1 MVRVFKRKINEVG
14 EGKLIKIVQLNA
26 IMQEFGFGGYIVYT
40 ANHSMDE
47 VEIETNIENLD
58 LDGVLAKS
66 NKIIFL
72 MEEIYAKAFELNYK
86 VKELPKRDKKFA
98 NTIVNKIRNILEQQ
112 EEVIPRMKRS
122 GGDAEWMEI

>member
-14 EGKLIKIVQLNA
+14 EEKLIKIAQLNA

-66 NKIIFL
+66 NEIIFL
-72 MEEIYAKAFELNYK
+72 MEEIYAKTFELNCK
-86 VKELPKRDKKFA
+86 VEELLERDKKFA
-98 NTIVNKIRNILEQQ
+98 NTIVNKIRNILDS
-112 EEVIPRMKRS
+112 KR
-122 GGDAEWMEI
+122 G

>member
-14 EGKLIKIVQLNA
+14 EEKLIKIAQLNA
-26 IMQEFGFGGYIVYT
+26 TMQVFGFGGYIVYT

-66 NKIIFL
+66 NKIKFL
-72 MEEIYAKAFELNYK
+72 MEEIYAKAFELNCK
-86 VKELPKRDKKFA
+86 VEELPERDKKFA

-112 EEVIPRMKRS
+112 EEMIPK
-122 GGDAEWMEI
+122 